1 VGGSGSKSWNLR
13 DDRSPILL
21 GLTRWAFA
29 HRTESRLRP
38 LGVSDGTRTRD
49 VLDHN
54 QVLYQL
60 SYTHHANGPNMF
72 LDHTAQRE
80 VYRAGVGGRNQFWL
94 GATPVS
100 APRMRSAISFDVVLS
115 GPGSGTNTASR

>member
-1 VGGSGSKSWNLR
+1 MEPPRRSFPHLALDLPSGRSRIARKS
-13 DDRSPILL
+13 DDLD
-21 GLTRWAFA
+21 A
-29 HRTESRLRP
+29 HAP
-38 LGVSDGTRTRD
+38 GVSDGTRTRD

-60 SYTHHANGPNMF
+60 SYTHHASGPSMF

-94 GATPVS
+94 GTTPVS
-100 APRMRSAISFDVVLS
+100 EPRMRSAISFDVVLS

>member
-1 VGGSGSKSWNLR
+1 LGRSRIARKS
-13 DDRSPILL
+13 DDVD
-21 GLTRWAFA
+21 A
-29 HRTESRLRP
+29 

-60 SYTHHANGPNMF
+60 SYTHHASGPNMVP
-72 LDHTAQRE
+72 DHTAQRE
-80 VYRAGVGGRNQFWL
+80 VYRAGGWRRNQFWL
-94 GATPVS
+94 GVTPVS